1 MALSRVPAVRRIVI
15 TRREGQNEV
24 LRTEIE
30 KAFAGN
36 VEVIELPCV
45 EFREPEESS
54 ALDCAI
60 RSIRAFDWVLFSS
73 QNAARYM
80 ARRMRALGVATQGI
94 AGQVRIAAL
103 GRATAD
109 AAAAEG
115 FSVDF
120 VSDSGTGRGF
130 ASSFKRSVGKL
141 SGMKILVPR
150 SNVALREGGASDWT
164 EALSEAGAEVTSVTA
179 YGTCV
184 PGNLK
189 AQLAEI
195 ARTRVDCFVF
205 ASPSAFHNFARG
217 LGADSLSCLA
227 QRSVFAAI
235 GPTTASVIRAAGVD
249 CAIESTDPDAK
260 LLAHAIASYLNSSH
274 GSGDRRIPRQGANR
288 A

>member
-15 TRREGQNEV
+15 TRGEGQNEV
-24 LRTEIE
+24 LRAELK

-45 EFREPEESS
+45 EFREPEKSS

-60 RSIRAFDWVLFSS
+60 RSINAFDWILFSS

-80 ARRMRALGVATQGI
+80 ARRMRALGAATQDI
-94 AGQVRIAAL
+94 AGQARTAAL

-130 ASSFKRSVGKL
+130 ASSFKTSVGRL

-150 SNVALREGGASDWT
+150 SNVALRDRGAGDWA
-164 EALSEAGAEVTSVTA
+164 EILREVGAEVTSVTA
-179 YGTCV
+179 YETYAPDG
-184 PGNLK
+184 LK
-189 AQLAEI
+189 MQLAEV
-195 ARTRVDCFVF
+195 AHAGMDCFVF
-205 ASPSAFHNFARG
+205 ASPSAFQNFARAV
-217 LGADSLSCLA
+217 GADSVKGLA
-227 QRSVFAAI
+227 RASVFAAI
-235 GPTTASVIRAAGVD
+235 GPTTAAAIRAAGVD
-249 CAIESTDPDAK
+249 CAIESTEPDAK
-260 LLAHAIASYLNSSH
+260 LLAHAIASYLNMSH
-274 GSGDRRIPRQGANR
+274 GSGARPVARQGAN
-288 A
+288 